1 MRPQTQSRAMGVC
14 GALTSVVVRAELAVL
29 ASWLANAS
37 ENVSVI
43 GHQFQLQSRC
53 EVNPPRCL

>member
-1 MRPQTQSRAMGVC
+1 MGVC